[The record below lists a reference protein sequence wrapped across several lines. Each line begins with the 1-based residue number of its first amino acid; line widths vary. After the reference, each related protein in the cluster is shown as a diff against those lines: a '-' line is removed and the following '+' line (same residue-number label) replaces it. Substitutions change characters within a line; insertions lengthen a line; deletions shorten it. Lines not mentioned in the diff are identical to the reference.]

1 MYGYVIFTDIEKYST
16 LKDADLKIYFNKIIP
31 LISEDLKEYKDAAI
45 IWNTWGDAIFAI
57 YDKAESAI
65 NMALAYREA
74 FTKLNFDDFGIK
86 KLNPRIAGNFGEF
99 ELIFDPVSGKQN
111 VHGTLVNL
119 TARIEPVTTPGEI
132 FVTKEFRDMSCSSY
146 DKVEAVRFEDM
157 GEIKLPK
164 NAGILNLYR
173 LCKRAET
180 PIKPAGIVI
189 SKFDFQ
195 IQAPIKPVNNIKSL
209 EQRLSSDK
217 SKLPNL
223 ENKTTLKEDK
233 LDKLANVLK
242 EKEVKNLKETK
253 KEEPNFIKIFIQ
265 KFKNKIQ
272 KIKVNKNL
280 KSEKNSNPAKNLN
293 PVKKN
298 NETLL
303 HNPFLI
309 AVAVFV
315 IALISNYLLETD
327 FSKNLFNWTLYY
339 FNLALFNLKMP
350 LISGEFMENLNPWMW
365 LRGFLISSFA
375 VGQIIT
381 QMKKQVIKF
390 KNIIFTPFLAVFLH
404 LGYCFFQENSEYSK
418 FLFTQNFYINL
429 ASLWFVCFT
438 GFFKGSE
445 INSD

>member
-74 FTKLNFDDFGIK
+74 FTKLNFDEFGIK

-111 VHGTLVNL
+111 VPGRLVNL
-119 TARIEPVTTPGEI
+119 TARIEPVTSPGEI
-132 FVTKEFRDMSCSSY
+132 FVTKEFRDMSLSSY
-146 DKVEAVRFEDM
+146 DKVDNVRFEDM

-180 PIKPAGIVI
+180 SMKPAGVII

-195 IQAPIKPVNNIKSL
+195 VQAPIKPVNSHVKSL
-209 EQRLSSDK
+209 EQRLSGDK
-217 SKLPNL
+217 NKLLNP
-223 ENKTTLKEDK
+223 ENKNVLKEK
-233 LDKLANVLK
+233 EEKIDKLANVLK
-242 EKEVKNLKETK
+242 EKEVKIVKETK
-253 KEEPNFIKIFIQ
+253 KEEPGFVKVLIQ
-265 KFKNKIQ
+265 KLKTKIQ
-272 KIKVNKNL
+272 KIRAKKYLKSDKGYKSGRKNKN
-280 KSEKNSNPAKNLN
+280 
-293 PVKKN
+293 
-298 NETLL
+298 TLL

-309 AVAVFV
+309 ATAVLI
-315 IALISNYLLETD
+315 IAMISNYILEMD
-327 FSKNLFNWTLYY
+327 FAKNLFSWTLYY
-339 FNLALFNLKMP
+339 FNLALYNLKMP
-350 LISGEFMENLNPWMW
+350 IITQAFMKSLNPWMW
-365 LRGFLISSFA
+365 LRGFLISAFV
-375 VGQIIT
+375 VGQIII
-381 QMKKQVIKF
+381 QMRKQVVKF
-390 KNIIFTPFLAVFLH
+390 KNIIITPFLVVFLH

-418 FLFTQNFYINL
+418 LLFTQNFYINL
-429 ASLWFVCFT
+429 ASLWFVSFV
-438 GFFKGSE
+438 GFFKGTE
-445 INSD
+445 TTNE